1 MSNKILDIIDG
12 KLILTPEC
20 LCISPFSEIWS
31 KDKSKDK
38 VQANNKIKY
47 VWFFS
52 DFNSPYYQ
60 HPESDRE
67 RMIISDVLKDK
78 NFKVDKGL
86 KEAIKKYKELNSSPA
101 IEAVDAAYSFMRK
114 IQQFFKDVDLSEV
127 NNPKA
132 ITDIF
137 SNMPK
142 MVEALNQTKKAATE
156 EQTSGTKVRGQA
168 TLGMFEDID

>member
-60 HPESDRE
+60 HPELDRE
-67 RMIISDVLKDK
+67 KMIISDVIKDK
-78 NFKVDKGL
+78 DFKVDKEL
-86 KEAIKKYKELNSSPA
+86 KEAINKYKELNSSPA

-142 MVEALNQTKKAATE
+142 MVEALRTAKENAMKEVLNNEKI
-156 EQTSGTKVRGQA
+156 RGNA
-168 TLGMFEDID
+168 TLGIYEDPE